1 MTRLVTLVA
10 VAACLA
16 GCSSGGGSSSAGST
30 GPKRVS
36 TLPTSGTVTYTDRRV
51 YTVAPLGSVLRLD
64 DIAVKVQSVVWKAH
78 VDLGKAAGVTI
89 KPPPGTKTFGL
100 VTLAVKNMTQKPERI
115 GLTQIWLRNAAGSP
129 YLAAATASVP
139 DNLLKVAIPPG
150 KTVTGTLVY
159 PTPAKATGYLLVYR
173 FDDAKGIAKAKHV
186 GLLRYAS

>member
-1 MTRLVTLVA
+1 MKRLVALVG

-16 GCSSGGGSSSAGST
+16 GCSSGGGGSSAGST

-36 TLPTSGTVTYTDRRV
+36 TLPTSGTVTYTDGRV

-64 DIAVKVQSVVWKAH
+64 DIAVKVQSVVWKPH
-78 VDLGKAAGVTI
+78 VDLGSVAGVAI
-89 KPPPGTKTFGL
+89 NPPPGTKTFGL
-100 VTLAVKNMTQKPERI
+100 VTLAVKNMTKATERL

-139 DNLLKVAIPPG
+139 NNLLKMAIPPG
-150 KTVTGTLVY
+150 QTVTGTLVY
-159 PTPAKATGYLLVYR
+159 PTPEKEMGYLLIYR
-173 FDDAKGIAKAKHV
+173 FDDAKAIAKASHV

>member
-1 MTRLVTLVA
+1 VTRLVALVA
-10 VAACLA
+10 VAACLAA
-16 GCSSGGGSSSAGST
+16 GCSSGGGSSAASS

-36 TLPTSGTVTYTDRRV
+36 TLPTSGTVTYTDGRV

-64 DIAVKVQSVVWKAH
+64 DIAVKVQRVVWKPH
-78 VDLGKAAGVTI
+78 VDLGEVGGVTI

-100 VTLAVKNMTQKPERI
+100 VTLAVKNMTQKSERI

-129 YLAAATASVP
+129 YLAAATANVP
-139 DNLLKVAIPPG
+139 DNLLKMTIPPG
-150 KTVTGTLVY
+150 KTVTGTLAY

-173 FDDAKGIAKAKHV
+173 FDDAKAIAKASHV

>member
-1 MTRLVTLVA
+1 MRLVVLVA

-16 GCSSGGGSSSAGST
+16 GCSSGGGGSSAAST

-36 TLPTSGTVTYTDRRV
+36 TLPTSGTVTYTDGRV

-64 DIAVKVQSVVWKAH
+64 DIAVKVQSVVWSSH
-78 VDLGKAAGVTI
+78 VDLGTVGGVAI

-100 VTLAVKNMTQKPERI
+100 VTLAVKNMTGKPERI

-129 YLAAATASVP
+129 YLAAGTADVP
-139 DNLLKVAIPPG
+139 DNLLKIAIPPG

-159 PTPAKATGYLLVYR
+159 PTPVKATGYLLVYR
-173 FDDAKGIAKAKHV
+173 FDDARAIAKANHV

>member
-1 MTRLVTLVA
+1 VTRLVALVA

-16 GCSSGGGSSSAGST
+16 GCSSGGGSSAAST
-30 GPKRVS
+30 GPKRVA
-36 TLPTSGTVTYTDRRV
+36 TLPTSGTVTYTDGRV

-89 KPPPGTKTFGL
+89 KPPPGTETFGL
-100 VTLAVKNMTQKPERI
+100 VTLVVKNMTPKPERI

-139 DNLLKVAIPPG
+139 DNLLKMAIPPG

-173 FDDAKGIAKAKHV
+173 FDDARAIAKANHV

>member
-1 MTRLVTLVA
+1 VTRLVALVV

-16 GCSSGGGSSSAGST
+16 GCSSGGGDSSAGST

-36 TLPTSGTVTYTDRRV
+36 TLPTSGTVTYTDGRV

-64 DIAVKVQSVVWKAH
+64 DISVKVQSVVWKPH
-78 VDLGKAAGVTI
+78 VDLGSVGGTAI
-89 KPPPGTKTFGL
+89 NPPPGTKTFGL
-100 VTLAVKNMTQKPERI
+100 VTLTVKNMTPKPERL

-129 YLAAATASVP
+129 YLAAATAAVP
-139 DNLLKVAIPPG
+139 DNLLKMAIPPG

-159 PTPAKATGYLLVYR
+159 PTPQKETGYLLVYR
-173 FDDAKGIAKAKHV
+173 FDDAKAIAKASHV